1 MGKKLKSENGETLTE
16 LLISVLVIALGL
28 AMFAAALTASRRMM
42 MLGTEK
48 IETYYSERNDL
59 EEEKSGEEVLGTLT
73 IEEKGG
79 TRVDLGSPSGENGKG
94 TYPVK
99 LYHGDIDSRKIW
111 RYVR

>member
-1 MGKKLKSENGETLTE
+1 MGKKLTSENGETLTE

-28 AMFAAALTASRRMM
+28 SMFAAALTASRKMLI
-42 MLGTEK
+42 LGTEK

-59 EEEKSGEEVLGTLT
+59 EEEKNEKETGGTLT
-73 IEEKGG
+73 VEETGG
-79 TRVDLGSPSGENGKG
+79 KRVDIGSPSGENGKG

-99 LYHGDIDSRKIW
+99 LYHADIDSKKIW